1 MWLKPNDVI
10 LFQGDSITDAG
21 RARESMLGHDV
32 NPLGRGYALLTAAEL
47 LATQPSMNLVFFNRG
62 ISGNKVSDLA
72 ARWNVDCMAMRPS
85 VVSILIGV
93 NDTWHGL
100 SGWGKS
106 ISLDEYEATYRQ
118 LIKQTSDGLPQVR
131 LVLCEPFVLRCGA
144 VDQRFFPEIDQRREI
159 VRKLSQEFK
168 TLFVPLQQVFN
179 EACLIAPPLYWLG
192 DGVHPTLAGHRL
204 MAKAWIDAV
213 MR

>member
-1 MWLKPNDVI
+1 MLLKPQDVI

-21 RARESMLGHDV
+21 RVRETLLGHDV
-32 NPLGRGYALLTAAEL
+32 NPLGRGYVMLTAADL
-47 LATQPSMNLVFFNRG
+47 LASQPGMKLTFFNRG
-62 ISGNKVSDLA
+62 ISGDKVTDLA
-72 ARWNVDCMAMRPS
+72 ARWNRDCLAMKPN

-100 SGWGKS
+100 GGRGEG
-106 ISLDEYEATYRQ
+106 IPLDQYETTYRQ
-118 LIKQTSDGLPQVR
+118 LIKQTLEALAGVR

-144 VDQRFFPEIDQRREI
+144 VDHQFFPEIDQRREI
-159 VRKLSQEFK
+159 VRRLSKEFK
-168 TLFVPLQQVFN
+168 TLFVPFQQVFN
-179 EACLIAPPLYWLG
+179 EACLAAPALDWLG

-213 MR
+213 IR